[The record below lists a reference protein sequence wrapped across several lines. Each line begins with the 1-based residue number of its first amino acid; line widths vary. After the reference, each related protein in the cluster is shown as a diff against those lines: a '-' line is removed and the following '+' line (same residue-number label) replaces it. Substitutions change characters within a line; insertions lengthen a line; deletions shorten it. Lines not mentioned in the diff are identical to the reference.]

1 MSGTTVPTVVEIVV
15 NGEPRQIAAA
25 NVRALLGALG
35 YDATGRGL
43 AVALNDEIVPRG
55 EWETTP
61 VAPGDRIEIV
71 GAVQGG

>member
-35 YDATGRGL
+35 YD
-43 AVALNDEIVPRG
+43 EIVPRG

>member
-15 NGEPRQIAAA
+15 NGEPRRIAAA

-43 AVALNDEIVPRG
+43 AVARNDEIVPRG

>member
-43 AVALNDEIVPRG
+43 AVARNDEIVPRG

-61 VAPGDRIEIV
+61 VGPGDRIEIV